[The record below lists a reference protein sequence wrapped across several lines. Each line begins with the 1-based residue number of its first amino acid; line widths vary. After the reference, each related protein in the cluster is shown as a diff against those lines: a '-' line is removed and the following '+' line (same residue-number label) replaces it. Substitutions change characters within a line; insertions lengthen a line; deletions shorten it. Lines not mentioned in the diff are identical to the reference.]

1 VSRLFL
7 DLETKS
13 TVELRRSGVYKY
25 AAHVDTDVWVAAWA
39 FDQEEPSIWWPGD
52 PLPDRVRDHIVAG
65 GELWAHNAAFERIMH
80 REVLVP
86 RYGWPSATLEQW
98 HCTAAEA
105 AALTLPR
112 RLEHVCDVLRLPV
125 RKDMEG
131 HRLML
136 QMCRP
141 RRFEDDGQPI
151 WWADQ
156 EKLQRL
162 GAYCATDVKAEQL
175 LFKAI
180 RRLSPAEREVYL
192 HNERMNDRGVAL
204 DLELAGAAQKLAKHE
219 IARQNRLLREATGG
233 KVDKITK
240 VAKLKEWVNAQGL
253 DTDTLKSKVLDG
265 LIADAKELAPEVG
278 DALSARKEA
287 AKSSVSKLQAMFDV
301 VDADGRARGLLMYH
315 GASTGRDTGKFIQP
329 QNMPRGLEVKG
340 HELEWIAAVLDGT
353 LPEKAAAAQ
362 LTTLT
367 VLSGILRS
375 MIVPARGS
383 VFFCGDY
390 AQIEARVVAWLADC
404 TLMLQQF
411 SEKRPIY
418 IEMAEAIFGKK
429 VSKDMPEYTV
439 GKSAVLGCGFG
450 LGVKKFATQFLDAG
464 PEVLHAIDVLAGFM
478 RRIQQDDRVVLEL
491 ADLDPEAV
499 KTARLCLKAVDTY
512 RETYPEIVDFWGN
525 LNKAALNA
533 VGREKTTYQVGK
545 LQLRREGAFLWIRLP
560 SSRLLAYHMPAIV
573 QRPMP
578 WNHEDVRPA
587 VEFSGFN
594 SYTHQWERLTTY
606 GGSLAENVTQA
617 IARDLMMAGA
627 LRTEAA
633 GFATVLKVHDEVL
646 AEAPAYVLELGGLHH
661 FNELLET
668 PPAWAD
674 GLPIAAESW
683 SGTRYKK

>member
-1 VSRLFL
+1 MPTVRLFL
-7 DLETKS
+7 DLETRS

-39 FDQEEPSIWWPGD
+39 FDQEAPSLWWPGD
-52 PLPDRVRDHIVAG
+52 PVPDRVRDHLVAG
-65 GELWAHNAAFERIMH
+65 GELWAHNAAFERVMH

-86 RYGWPSATLEQW
+86 RYGWPSAALEQW
-98 HCTAAEA
+98 YCTAAEA
-105 AALTLPR
+105 AALALPR
-112 RLEHVCDVLRLPV
+112 RLEQVCDVLRLPV

-151 WWADQ
+151 WWADA

-162 GAYCATDVKAEQL
+162 GAYCATDVQAEQL

-180 RRLSPAEREVYL
+180 RRLSADERRVYL

-204 DLELAGAAQKLAKHE
+204 DLELAGAAQKIAKNE

-233 KVDKITK
+233 KVDTITK

-287 AKSSVSKLQAMFDV
+287 AKSSVSKLQSMFDV

-329 QNMPRGLEVKG
+329 QNMPRGLEVRG
-340 HELEWIAAVLDGT
+340 RESEWIAAVLDGT

-367 VLSGILRS
+367 VLSGLLRS
-375 MIVPARGS
+375 MIVPARGQ

-404 TLMLQQF
+404 TLMLEQF
-411 SEKRPIY
+411 AEKRPIY
-418 IEMAEAIFGKK
+418 LEMAEAIFGKK
-429 VSKDMPEYTV
+429 ITKDMPEYTI

-450 LGVKKFATQFLDAG
+450 LGKDKFATQFDAT
-464 PEVLHAIDVLAGFM
+464 PDVAK
-478 RRIQQDDRVVLEL
+478 R
-491 ADLDPEAV
+491 AV
-499 KTARLCLKAVDTY
+499 ETY
-512 RETYPEIVDFWGN
+512 RETYPEIVDFWGT

-533 VGREKTTYQVGK
+533 VGCEKTTYQVGK

-578 WNHEDVRPA
+578 WDPSDMRPA

-633 GFATVLKVHDEVL
+633 GFQTVLKVHDEVL
-646 AEAPAYVLELGGLHH
+646 AEASAQRSCAD
-661 FNELLET
+661 FNDLLET
-668 PPAWAD
+668 PPEWAV

-683 SGTRYKK
+683 VGLRYKK

>member
-1 VSRLFL
+1 MPTVRLFL
-7 DLETKS
+7 DLETRS

-39 FDQEEPSIWWPGD
+39 FDQEAPSLWWPGD
-52 PLPDRVRDHIVAG
+52 PVPDRVRDHLVAG
-65 GELWAHNAAFERIMH
+65 GELWAHNAAFERVMH

-86 RYGWPSATLEQW
+86 RYGWPSAALEQW
-98 HCTAAEA
+98 YCTAAEA
-105 AALTLPR
+105 AALALPR
-112 RLEHVCDVLRLPV
+112 RLEQVCDVLRLPV

-151 WWADQ
+151 WWADA

-162 GAYCATDVKAEQL
+162 GAYCATDVQAEQL

-180 RRLSPAEREVYL
+180 RRLSADERRVYL

-204 DLELAGAAQKLAKHE
+204 DLELAGAAQKIAKNE

-233 KVDKITK
+233 KVDTITK

-287 AKSSVSKLQAMFDV
+287 AKSSVSKLQSMFDV

-329 QNMPRGLEVKG
+329 QNMPRGLEVRG
-340 HELEWIAAVLDGT
+340 REPEWIAAVLDGT

-367 VLSGILRS
+367 VLSGLLRS
-375 MIVPARGS
+375 MIVPARGQ

-404 TLMLQQF
+404 TLMLEQF
-411 SEKRPIY
+411 AEKRPIY
-418 IEMAEAIFGKK
+418 LEMAEAIFGKK
-429 VSKDMPEYTV
+429 ITKDMPEYTI

-450 LGVKKFATQFLDAG
+450 LGKDKFATQFDAT
-464 PEVLHAIDVLAGFM
+464 PDVAK
-478 RRIQQDDRVVLEL
+478 R
-491 ADLDPEAV
+491 AV
-499 KTARLCLKAVDTY
+499 ETY
-512 RETYPEIVDFWGN
+512 RETYPEIVDFWGT

-533 VGREKTTYQVGK
+533 VGCEKTTYRVGK

-578 WNHEDVRPA
+578 WDPSDMRPA

-633 GFATVLKVHDEVL
+633 GFQTVLKVHDEVL
-646 AEAPAYVLELGGLHH
+646 AEASAQRSCAD
-661 FNELLET
+661 FNDLLET
-668 PPAWAD
+668 PPEWAV

-683 SGTRYKK
+683 VGLRYKK